1 MRSRQEALTPVDDRA
16 LSLAVSLFA
25 HAHQGALAFL
35 SPSNGWPQVSRVA
48 VGRDAEGIPLILISG
63 LSAHFAALSHDPRC
77 CLLLGESGGGDPLAH
92 PRISVDCRAVRIPD
106 VDKPI
111 HRDAFVAW
119 QPKAALYVDFADFAF
134 WRLIPESASL
144 NGGFGKAHA
153 LDASALPG
161 ILRTALALASAPP
174 QS

>member
-16 LSLAVSLFA
+16 LSLAASLFA

-77 CLLLGESGGGDPLAH
+77 CLLLGEPGSGDPLAH

-106 VDKPI
+106 VDKPSP
-111 HRDAFVAW
+111 RDAFVAW
-119 QPKAALYVDFADFAF
+119 DSDTQQWVLSATYKSTTCHACDAESDDLCRWKPIKD
-134 WRLIPESASL
+134 RLDELSSPAS
-144 NGGFGKAHA
+144 
-153 LDASALPG
+153 
-161 ILRTALALASAPP
+161 
-174 QS
+174 Q